1 MPLRHDRR
9 GEGGLDVERGQ
20 SIIQLLVDKKW
31 TTETI
36 TSLGGGHLY
45 HLSYPVAMIEPKLL
59 ADLRNNVV
67 TAGTEME
74 VVFRTSQERIRVALT
89 ELEKFTDFGSFVR
102 LEFRLLQTPP
112 SLKEL
117 KYQPENGYLLQYK
130 KS

>member
-1 MPLRHDRR
+1 M
-9 GEGGLDVERGQ
+9 EKGQ
-20 SIIQLLVDKKW
+20 KVIQLIVNKQW

-36 TSLGGGHLY
+36 ASLGGGHLY
-45 HLSYPVAMIEPKLL
+45 HLSYPVAMIEPELL
-59 ADLRNNVV
+59 ADLRNNAVPE
-67 TAGTEME
+67 GTEME
-74 VVFRTSQERIRVALT
+74 VVFRTEQERKRVALT

-117 KYQPENGYLLQYK
+117 KYEPENGYLLQYK

>member
-1 MPLRHDRR
+1 M
-9 GEGGLDVERGQ
+9 EKGQ
-20 SIIQLLVDKKW
+20 KLIQLIVDKEW

-36 TSLGGGHLY
+36 ASLGGGYLY
-45 HLSYPVAMIEPKLL
+45 HLSYPVAMIEPELL
-59 ADLRNNVV
+59 ADLRNKVV
-67 TAGTEME
+67 TAGAEME
-74 VVFRTSQERIRVALT
+74 VVFRTNQERKRVALT
-89 ELEKFTDFGSFVR
+89 ELEKFTDFGSFIR